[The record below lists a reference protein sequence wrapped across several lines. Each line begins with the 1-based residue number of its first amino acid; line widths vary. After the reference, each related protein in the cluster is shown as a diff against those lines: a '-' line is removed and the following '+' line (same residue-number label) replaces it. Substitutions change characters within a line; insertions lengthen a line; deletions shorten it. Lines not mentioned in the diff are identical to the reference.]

1 MSCLPACL
9 SLQPASS
16 WCVHR
21 HREPQSPAVLPV
33 DALLPIPCL
42 PARPPA
48 RLPACPPACLPFCC
62 CSNYNTATEETSASQ
77 LITLVSKAQLY
88 MEGWALRGAPSGVP
102 LNRTF
107 IANVA
112 PLALDPSNTVR
123 RLPAP
128 PVQWGWPVCVCLCGV
143 LVCV

>member
-1 MSCLPACL
+1 MLVLQASAPMRELPACL
-9 SLQPASS
+9 PASPYS
-16 WCVHR
+16 QQAPGVCTATG
-21 HREPQSPAVLPV
+21 SPNNLQFC
-33 DALLPIPCL
+33 LLMPCCPSRACL
-42 PARPPA
+42 PA
-48 RLPACPPACLPFCC
+48 RLPACPPACLPLRC
-62 CSNYNTATEETSASQ
+62 CSNYNTATEEASASQ

-123 RLPAP
+123 RLPACLPVP
-128 PVQWGWPVCVCLCGV
+128 PVP
-143 LVCV
+143 